1 MTYSYNQYFKAKMS
15 NTKNNWKRTKS
26 INYSKHIFWYSKRI
40 HLLMVPPSQT
50 TFFSFFCQMITAKLG
65 SSNFVDLQ
73 KAFHNFEHD
82 ILLVKLVLIN
92 DHVSNKVT
100 VKYEVPRVYVCGPH
114 LFMIHMSN
122 LNQVIKAHHFTD
134 NRNNRNL
141 LQFKKFQ

>member
-1 MTYSYNQYFKAKMS
+1 MQIYQPILLLS
-15 NTKNNWKRTKS
+15 NIETMLKKNNLQQS
-26 INYSKHIFWYSKRI
+26 
-40 HLLMVPPSQT
+40 
-50 TFFSFFCQMITAKLG
+50 

-100 VKYEVPRVYVCGPH
+100 VKYEVPQVYVRGPH
-114 LFMIHMSN
+114 LFMINMSN
-122 LNQVIKAHHFTD
+122 LTQVIKAHHFTD

-141 LQFKKFQ
+141 LQFNKLVNQLCKYINIDM

>member
-1 MTYSYNQYFKAKMS
+1 MQIYQPILLLS
-15 NTKNNWKRTKS
+15 NIETMLKKKNLQQS
-26 INYSKHIFWYSKRI
+26 
-40 HLLMVPPSQT
+40 
-50 TFFSFFCQMITAKLG
+50 

-100 VKYEVPRVYVCGPH
+100 VKYEVPQVYVRGPH
-114 LFMIHMSN
+114 LFMIPMSN

-134 NRNNRNL
+134 NGNNRNL
-141 LQFKKFQ
+141 LQFNKLVNQLCKYINIDM